1 MAHLDFSS
9 TNDLHR
15 ELRPLALGFSFG
27 DVSGV
32 FYHTE
37 ASLAKIMSEDQI
49 VKPGRFVYNAKV
61 LVKRSTPQTSSAR
74 VDGVWR
80 IGLQALVI

>member
-1 MAHLDFSS
+1 MAHLNFSS
-9 TNDLHR
+9 ANDLHR
-15 ELRPLALGFSFG
+15 ELWPLALGFSLS

-49 VKPGRFVYNAKV
+49 VKPGKVVSNAKV
-61 LVKRSTPQTSSAR
+61 LV
-74 VDGVWR
+74 
-80 IGLQALVI
+80 